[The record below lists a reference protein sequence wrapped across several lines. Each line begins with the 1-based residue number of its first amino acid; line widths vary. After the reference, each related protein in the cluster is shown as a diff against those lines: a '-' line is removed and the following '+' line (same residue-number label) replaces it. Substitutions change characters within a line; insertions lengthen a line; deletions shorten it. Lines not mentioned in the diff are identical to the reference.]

1 MLTAS
6 VSAVAFEIEAVFM
19 WLTVHECAE
28 KKGFFLAKNM
38 VLCRNSL
45 LGNVTK
51 ATVNIGVNR
60 KWVNYPFK
68 RRTLVGVNVMFC
80 PTG

>member
-1 MLTAS
+1 
-6 VSAVAFEIEAVFM
+6 
-19 WLTVHECAE
+19 
-28 KKGFFLAKNM
+28 M

-80 PTG
+80 LMRDEKLCFYHSIL